1 MRALVIS
8 SVFVAASLAGLGCG
22 SGPESKEGK
31 APQAKLLGLEVVGDT
46 EVESYDLNGDNKP
59 DVWKTYV
66 YRGPEDAPRDK
77 KVRLLAKHELDLDF
91 DGRPDVV
98 LIYNEEGAVVTEQM
112 DLDFDG
118 KPDAIDYYADGVL
131 YRRDLAL
138 DFAGKPSIVKFY
150 NDGKLTRKERDTSG
164 DGKFDTIEY
173 YEDGKLVRIGEDR
186 DGDGK
191 PDVYTEVEQGS

>member
-1 MRALVIS
+1 MRAVVIPIA
-8 SVFVAASLAGLGCG
+8 FVAASLAAQGCG

-31 APQAKLLGLEVVGDT
+31 SPEAKLLGLDITGDK
-46 EVESYDLNGDNKP
+46 EVENFDLNGDNKA
-59 DVWKTYV
+59 DDWKTYV
-66 YRGPEDAPRDK
+66 FRGPEDAPREK

-98 LIYNEEGAVVTEQM
+98 RVFNDQGAVVTEQM

-138 DFAGKPSIVKFY
+138 DFAGKASIVKFY
-150 NDGKLTRKERDTSG
+150 NDNQLTRKERDTNG
-164 DGKFDTIEY
+164 DGKMDTIEY
-173 YEDGKLVRIGEDR
+173 YEGGKLMRIGEDR

-191 PDVYTEVEQGS
+191 PDVYTEVNEGS